1 MNMELISF
9 QKQTLLAM
17 KTVLKVITNAG
28 KAIVLLP
35 ALFLALGLHAPD
47 AGAKDKET
55 RKKLESTASEEVQK
69 TYRWIEKEKDN
80 RKLPFAIIDKKNA
93 HIYVFDEKGKIID
106 TGPVLL
112 GIAKADKIDPKTLK
126 KPLSRIGKD
135 ERVTPSGR
143 YQSVV
148 GPDHRGKQVLW
159 VDPQFAI
166 ALHPVVNV
174 PGQNRFTRIESS
186 SVDDNRITWG
196 CINVPVPLFKKVI
209 TPLFKPKSG
218 FVYILP
224 ESDSVEKL
232 LARNEKKD

>member
-1 MNMELISF
+1 MTTM
-9 QKQTLLAM
+9 
-17 KTVLKVITNAG
+17 LKVIKNAG
-28 KAIVLLP
+28 KAVLLLP
-35 ALFLALGLHAPD
+35 PLFLFLSLHGPD
-47 AGAKDKET
+47 VEAKDKET
-55 RKKLESTASEEVQK
+55 RKKLESTASDEVQK
-69 TYRWIEKEKDN
+69 TYRWIEKERDN

-93 HIYVFDEKGKIID
+93 HIYVFDDKGKIID

-112 GIAKADKIDPKTLK
+112 GIAKNDQIDPKTLK
-126 KPLSRIGKD
+126 KPLSSIGKED
-135 ERVTPSGR
+135 RVTPSGR
-143 YQSVV
+143 FQSVI

-186 SVDDNRITWG
+186 SADDNRITWG

-232 LARNEKKD
+232 LAQNEKND